1 MREHGRGASGDPS
14 LKGEKEH
21 CKIKRVNPALPL
33 RVHSADTKGLAV
45 IEVG

>member
-1 MREHGRGASGDPS
+1 MREHRRGASDDPS
-14 LKGEKEH
+14 LKREEER

-33 RVHSADTKGLAV
+33 RVHSAGTKGLAV